1 MKKYTKTKLKKLGAS
16 QVKKIAEELGIKI
29 KKPTLDK
36 LIPLI
41 LEKQNAKYQQKTV
54 PQQTTI
60 FSEQTPSKIN
70 SYDNKSSINK
80 YFIQINK
87 NNLLGYI
94 SSALIHPVNYE
105 IRDMARNE
113 RQKDIQNLRP
123 NYLLITDGFADVQD
137 KEQVLI
143 EITLKESDK
152 KRLKVLSD
160 KVCLLDY
167 PLPISRMKCIY
178 VANEDTKKNLAS
190 IFKTYSDA
198 DLPGNLVNK
207 WTEKITDNSEVVSKL
222 NLSDISVGNKLKINE
237 KERFDRILGMIS
249 YMKNADLYFADLSG
263 DYANFSEYCLK
274 VINLVNPSFQSK
286 DTNISFSNNDP
297 LKYYFKALIIGSS
310 ESHAL
315 SEILFE
321 IYEDN
326 FFRKDVLHKILSS
339 YAIDKTIKS
348 AFGHLISDNTKKGL
362 AELSAKRP
370 EFTLL
375 AILYR
380 FRNKS
385 GSDKTALKKQLQE
398 QMLFDY
404 EEIEKQKSGKISQRV
419 NFILAGLGLYYGYR
433 SLPKH
438 EDISFNDVFYSS
450 IERYTK
456 VKFNPNSRID
466 RMIIESVYQFCFY
479 GKVDSEFDFLP
490 KQSMKPTFVEV
501 PKNYEDDSF
510 ELYGEVIRRFSKLKI
525 KRMNILDIIKNWFS
539 KVFFG
544 ADVDYIE
551 RKDGSSVIKLP
562 DGSTI
567 EYKPNPKHK

>member
-1 MKKYTKTKLKKLGAS
+1 MKKKYTKTALKKLEPDK
-16 QVKKIAEELGIKI
+16 VKGIAKGLDIKVSPKSY
-29 KKPTLDK
+29 KKD
-36 LIPLI
+36 LIAQI
-41 LEKQNAKYQQKTV
+41 IEKQKITPHQK
-54 PQQTTI
+54 TI
-60 FSEQTPSKIN
+60 FSTPIPQKKYPN
-70 SYDNKSSINK
+70 ENKLIINK

-87 NNLLGYI
+87 NNLLSYI

-105 IRDMARNE
+105 ARDMARNQ
-113 RQKDIQNLRP
+113 RQKDVQNSTP
-123 NYLLITDGFADVQD
+123 DYLLMTDGFADVRD

-143 EITLKESDK
+143 EVILTESDK
-152 KRLKVLSD
+152 AQLKVLDD
-160 KVCLLDY
+160 KVCLLNY
-167 PLPISRMKCIY
+167 PLPISRIRCIY
-178 VANEDTKKNLAS
+178 VANEDAKENLDS
-190 IFKTYSDA
+190 IFKTYDDA
-198 DLPGNLVNK
+198 ELPDNLIKK
-207 WTEKITDNSEVVSKL
+207 WTNDFINNSDVVSKL
-222 NLSDISVGNKLKINE
+222 NITDISKSNELRIKE
-237 KERFDRILGMIS
+237 KERFDRVLGMIS
-249 YMKNADLYFADLSG
+249 YMKNADLYFADSSG

-274 VINLVNPSFQSK
+274 VINLINPSFQSK
-286 DTNISFSNNDP
+286 DTNISFSYNDP
-297 LKYYFKALIIGSS
+297 LKDYFEALITGRS
-310 ESHAL
+310 ESPAL

-326 FFRKDVLHKILSS
+326 FFRKDVLHKISSS
-339 YAIDKTIKS
+339 YARDKNIKS
-348 AFGHLISDNTKKGL
+348 AFQLLTNDNTKKGL

-385 GSDKTALKKQLQE
+385 GIDKTALKEQLQK
-398 QMLFDY
+398 QVLFDY
-404 EEIEKQKSGKISQRV
+404 EEIERQKSGKMSQRV

-438 EDISFNDVFYSS
+438 EDILFNDEFYSR

-466 RMIIESVYQFCFY
+466 RIIIESAYQFCFI
-479 GKVDSEFDFLP
+479 GRVDSEFDFLP
-490 KQSMKPTFVEV
+490 KESMTPTFVEV
-501 PKNYEDDSF
+501 PKNYEDASF